1 MKKSYIFLVS
11 FIGSIFIN
19 TSFAAPLINPS
30 NSPLETG
37 TASSVKPN
45 VMFILDDS
53 GSMGADYIGDEI
65 DYFNNCSTYVY
76 NGTMT
81 STKYNFRVG
90 CGSFS
95 PQLSQE
101 PNFASEFNPLYY
113 NKNIE
118 YKVPP
123 ALNTIGPVMG
133 QQSYYSAKYDG
144 FTSTST
150 YNLET
155 YTKEVFY
162 CTKSSPTSTEI
173 YNTSICKRNGVDNIL
188 ADGTFDF
195 YGQGYP
201 LGNYKY
207 RVTFAV
213 PLSKG
218 KQGYYSIIAKEF
230 CDSNYIYCSNTK
242 TTLYP
247 NEAKVRWCRTASDAM
262 NAALI
267 SGTSGGV
274 ARCQKN
280 FDTSS
285 NYTYPRYGKFKRNN
299 LTTAE
304 LPNFANWY
312 SYYRNRLNVMKSSLG
327 LAFEAIDDKTR
338 VGFVTINPGSP
349 VSTSKFL
356 KVDDFNTTHKTNFYN
371 KLYAQIANG
380 MTPNRE
386 ALSRVGRYFAGISTG
401 INSGMITATNPDPIQ
416 YSCQQNFAI
425 LSSDGVSNSNGGIKL
440 DGTSIVNEDNINA
453 GYSTR
458 AVGAYDGGG
467 SISQSTLADVAMYYY
482 KNDLRTVG
490 TLGTNNV
497 PVSSTDPN
505 SSQHMVTYTVSF
517 GLSGKLNFS
526 QDYISGK
533 NSDFEAIKAG
543 TKNWPSGMVPEDV
556 WHAAVNGRGV
566 HYSASNSSLLVD
578 GLKNALSSVMAQV
591 GSSSSAATPS
601 PNITQTNNY
610 VYSTTYRTVKWDG
623 EIKANTIDTVTGN
636 VNLTPLWTAQTQL
649 NSNTARNLYFM
660 SNGVGTSNLLNFSS
674 ILSYSEGNLFKN
686 KCALGQLAQCATLDT
701 TQKSLIDS
709 GVNLVNY
716 FKGENTYEETNVTNP
731 LFRTREFVLGDIV
744 NSNLTYVDKPNYK
757 WTDTG
762 YSSFVSTNSSRVPQI
777 YVGAND
783 GFLHA
788 FNVTNGAEKWA
799 VAPRQT
805 LSKMYKLADKNYFI
819 NHEFFVD
826 GNIQT
831 MDVLINGVWKTIL
844 VSGMGSGS
852 KGYFALDI
860 TDPATPKALWEVCTD
875 SSICSNSI
883 PDLGF
888 SYGNPIITKRYF
900 DDKWVVYV
908 STGYDNSTGA
918 GKIYELDV
926 NNGAVL
932 RTLTVSGAFSS
943 TNQVGISKM
952 NAYFENYSAN
962 NKAKYLYAG
971 DLNGNIWKWDLTD
984 SSLTS
989 GVLLGTATDPSG
1001 NPQPITTTLELGKIN
1016 SDLIVFA
1023 ATGKFLTT
1031 SDFTNNQ
1038 IQSIYALKDNN
1049 TNYGV
1054 IRNNSSV
1061 VQQALN
1067 TTSGESKVSNNA
1079 IDWTTNGGWYIDL
1092 TSEAGERVNIDPK
1105 LAAGVLNVTT
1115 NIPGS
1120 SECTIG
1126 GSSWIY
1132 QIDYASGSY
1141 IDDTTQV
1148 IGKKSSVGLIVGQ
1161 IIVQLGNYGNLKN
1174 FLTDAGGGISTID
1187 IKTKKSTTNSGVRK
1201 INWRLLNLEKY

>member
-1 MKKSYIFLVS
+1 MKKSYIFLV
-11 FIGSIFIN
+11 FIFASVFIN
-19 TSFAAPLINPS
+19 TTFAAPLINPS

-65 DYFNNCSTYVY
+65 DGNYCSTYVY
-76 NGTMT
+76 GSTMT
-81 STKYNFRVG
+81 TTKYNFRVG
-90 CGSFS
+90 CGSVS
-95 PQLSQE
+95 AQLTQE

-113 NKNIE
+113 NRNIE
-118 YKVPP
+118 YKTPP
-123 ALNTIGPVMG
+123 ALNNAGPSMV
-133 QQSYYSAKYDG
+133 QQSYYAARVDG
-144 FTSTST
+144 FTVASTL
-150 YNLET
+150 NLET
-155 YTKEVFY
+155 YTREVFY
-162 CTKSSPTSTEI
+162 CNKASPSSTEI
-173 YNTSICKRNGVDNIL
+173 YNTTICKRNGVDNL
-188 ADGTFDF
+188 SADGTFDF

-230 CDSNYIYCSNTK
+230 CDANFTNCSNTK
-242 TTLYP
+242 TTLYA
-247 NEAKVRWCRTASDAM
+247 NDAKVRWCRTTSDAM
-262 NAALI
+262 SPSLI

-280 FDTSS
+280 YDSS
-285 NYTYPRYGKFKRNN
+285 AGYIYPRYGKFKRNN

-304 LPNFANWY
+304 LNNFANWY

-327 LAFEAIDDKTR
+327 LAFESIDDKTR
-338 VGFVTINPGSP
+338 VGFITINPGSP
-349 VSTSKFL
+349 VSSNKFL
-356 KVDDFNTTHKTNFYN
+356 KIDDFNTSHKTNFYN
-371 KLYAQIANG
+371 KLYSQTSTG

-401 INSGMITATNPDPIQ
+401 INSGMITSTNPDPVQ

-425 LSSDGVSNSNGGIKL
+425 LSSDGVSNSNVGIKL
-440 DGTSIVNEDNINA
+440 DGTSIINEDNINT

-458 AVGAYDGGG
+458 SVGAYDGGG
-467 SISQSTLADVAMYYY
+467 SISQQTLADTAMYYY
-482 KNDLRTVG
+482 KTDLRTIG
-490 TLGTNNV
+490 PLATNNV

-505 SSQHMVTYTVSF
+505 SAQHMVTYTVSF

-526 QDYISGK
+526 QDYVSGK

-543 TKNWPSGMVPEDV
+543 TKNWPSGLVSEDV

-636 VNLTPLWTAQTQL
+636 VNLTPLWTVQSQL
-649 NSNTARNLYFM
+649 NSNTARNLYFI
-660 SNGVGTSNLLNFSS
+660 SNSSGTSNLLDFSS
-674 ILSYSEGNLFKN
+674 ILNYSEGNLFKN
-686 KCALGQLAQCATLDT
+686 KCALGQLAQCVNLDATK
-701 TQKSLIDS
+701 KSLIDN
-709 GVNLVNY
+709 GTNLVNY
-716 FKGENTYEETNVTNP
+716 LKGQNTYEETNIANP

-757 WTDTG
+757 WTDAG
-762 YSSFVSTNSSRVPQI
+762 YSSFVSANSSRVPQI
-777 YVGAND
+777 YVGSND

-788 FNVTNGAEKWA
+788 FNVNNGSERWA

-883 PDLGF
+883 ADLGY

-900 DDKWVVYV
+900 DDKWVVYI

-918 GKIYELDV
+918 GKVYELDV

-932 RTLTVSGAFSS
+932 RTLTVSSAFSS

-984 SSLTS
+984 SSLTN
-989 GVLLGTATDPSG
+989 GTLLGTATDPSG
-1001 NPQPITTTLELGKIN
+1001 NAQPITTTLELGKIN

-1038 IQSIYALKDNN
+1038 IQSVYALKDSN

-1054 IRNNSSV
+1054 IRNNSSI
-1061 VQQALN
+1061 VQQTLN
-1067 TTSGESKVSNNA
+1067 TTSGESKVSNNS
-1079 IDWTTNGGWYIDL
+1079 IDWTANGGWYIDL
-1092 TSEAGERVNIDPK
+1092 TSEVGERVNIDPK
-1105 LAAGVLNVTT
+1105 LAAGVLNITT

-1187 IKTKKSTTNSGVRK
+1187 IKTKKSNTNSGVRK
-1201 INWRLLNLEKY
+1201 INWRLLNLGNY

>member
-1 MKKSYIFLVS
+1 MKKSYIFLVCI
-11 FIGSIFIN
+11 FASILN
-19 TSFAAPLINPS
+19 TSLAAPLINPS

-53 GSMGADYIGDEI
+53 GSMGSDFIGDEI
-65 DYFNNCSTYVY
+65 DDNFCSTYLS
-76 NGTMT
+76 GTTMT

-95 PQLSQE
+95 AQLIQE

-113 NKNIE
+113 NKNVE

-123 ALNTIGPVMG
+123 ALNTTGPAMVS
-133 QQSYYSAKYDG
+133 QSYYSARSDG
-144 FTSTST
+144 FTSISGL
-150 YNLET
+150 NLET
-155 YTKEVFY
+155 YTREVFY
-162 CTKSSPTSTEI
+162 CTKSSPSSTEI
-173 YNTSICKRNGVDNIL
+173 FNTTICKRNGVDNL
-188 ADGTFDF
+188 SADGTFDF
-195 YGQGYP
+195 YTQGYP

-207 RVTFAV
+207 KVSYAV

-230 CDSNYIYCSNTK
+230 CDSNFINCSTTK

-247 NEAKVRWCRTASDAM
+247 SEAKVRWCRTSSDAM
-262 NAALI
+262 SPALI

-280 FDTSS
+280 YDAGSGYF
-285 NYTYPRYGKFKRNN
+285 YPRYGKFKRNN

-304 LPNFANWY
+304 LTNFANWY
-312 SYYRNRLNVMKSSLG
+312 SYYRNRLNVMKSSLA
-327 LAFEAIDDKTR
+327 LAFESIDDKTR

-349 VSTSKFL
+349 VSTNKFL
-356 KVDDFNTTHKTNFYN
+356 KIDDFNTTHKTNFYN
-371 KLYAQIANG
+371 KLYAQVANG

-401 INSGMITATNPDPIQ
+401 INSGMISSINPDPVQ

-425 LSSDGVSNSNGGIKL
+425 LSTDGISNSNAGMKL
-440 DGTSIVNEDNINA
+440 DGTQIVNEDNINS
-453 GYSTR
+453 GFSTR
-458 AVGAYDGGG
+458 SAGAYDGGG
-467 SISQSTLADVAMYYY
+467 TISSYTLSDVAMYYY
-482 KNDLRTVG
+482 KTDLRTSG
-490 TLGTNNV
+490 ALATNNV

-505 SSQHMVTYTVSF
+505 SAQHMVTYTVSF

-533 NSDFEAIKAG
+533 NTDFEAIKSG
-543 TKNWPSGMVPEDV
+543 SKNWPSGLVAEDV

-578 GLKNALSSVMAQV
+578 GLKSALSSVMAQV
-591 GSSSSAATPS
+591 GASSSAATPS

-636 VNLTPLWTAQTQL
+636 VNLTPLWTAQSQL
-649 NSNTARNLYFM
+649 NSNASRNLYYM

-674 ILSYSEGNLFKN
+674 ILSYSEGSLFKN
-686 KCALGQLAQCATLDT
+686 KCALGQLAQCVSLDS
-701 TQKSLIDS
+701 TQKALIDS
-709 GVNLVNY
+709 GTNLVNY
-716 FKGENTYEETNVTNP
+716 LRGQNTYEETNISNP

-757 WTDTG
+757 WTDAG
-762 YSSFVSTNSSRVPQI
+762 YSAFVSSNSARTPQI

-788 FNVTNGAEKWA
+788 FDVTNGSEKWA

-831 MDVLINGVWKTIL
+831 MDVFINGSWKTIL

-860 TDPATPKALWEVCTD
+860 TNPSSPKALWEVCTD

-883 PDLGF
+883 SDLGY

-900 DDKWVVYV
+900 DEKWVVYV
-908 STGYDNSTGA
+908 STGYDNSTGV
-918 GKIYELDV
+918 GKVYELDAS
-926 NNGAVL
+926 NGAVL
-932 RTLTVSGAFSS
+932 RTLTVSTSASS
-943 TNQVGISKM
+943 TNQVGLSKM
-952 NAYFENYSAN
+952 NAYFENYTTN
-962 NKAKYLYAG
+962 NKAKFLYAG

-984 SSLTS
+984 SSATS
-989 GVLLGTATDPSG
+989 GNLLGTATDPSG
-1001 NPQPITTTLELGKIN
+1001 NAQPITTTLELGKIN
-1016 SDLIVFA
+1016 SDIIVFA

-1031 SDFTNNQ
+1031 ADFTNNQ
-1038 IQSIYALKDNN
+1038 IQSIYAIKDNN

-1054 IRNNSSV
+1054 IRNNSSI
-1061 VQQALN
+1061 VQQTLN
-1067 TTSGESKVSNNA
+1067 TASNESKVSNNA
-1079 IDWTTNGGWYIDL
+1079 IDWTANGGWYIDL

-1115 NIPGS
+1115 NIPGA

-1132 QIDYASGSY
+1132 QIDYSSGSY

-1187 IKTKKSTTNSGVRK
+1187 IKTKKSTSSSGVRK